1 MKSPA
6 LGPVVANM
14 ADVPRAPA
22 PMKPITGIAFCCARA
37 ASDQAAAVPKN
48 HAPPVF
54 GYVAD
59 ALEGG
64 RAPITSMWSK
74 QFYETDPSRDFVCG
88 TAPGRDF
95 CQGPV
100 TFTTRSLVP
109 PL

>member
-1 MKSPA
+1 
-6 LGPVVANM
+6 
-14 ADVPRAPA
+14 
-22 PMKPITGIAFCCARA
+22 
-37 ASDQAAAVPKN
+37 VPKN

-88 TAPGRDF
+88 TAPGEGLLPGASNIYYSITRA
-95 CQGPV
+95 PLV
-100 TFTTRSLVP
+100 RAESMVSPTARAASRLKTTSTLSQCSTGSSPAFSPFRIRST
-109 PL
+109 